1 MDKTQ
6 FKVGSLDALME
17 LMDLFAKFDNA
28 LTQSCNRSEKT
39 YFDMAKTLNK
49 NPEL

>member
-17 LMDLFAKFDNA
+17 LMDLFAKFDMQ
-28 LTQSCNRSEKT
+28 LTASCNRAEKT
-39 YFDMAKTLNK
+39 YFEMAKILNK